1 MRKLWKKIN
10 VTAVA
15 AAVLAAAMVCS
26 ASAAFET
33 PAFTDVPK
41 SHWAYT
47 FIETA
52 AGKGWVS
59 GTGGGKFEPAKNL
72 TNAEFVTML
81 VNAWYPDDYAEIKP
95 NVGSAYW
102 WTPYLHT
109 ASVVGMLM
117 NTEVGESYFEND
129 LEFPASAANTK
140 ISRYEMA
147 LMIAN
152 VMKQKKITVDSG
164 KLSAAPGS
172 IADYSSIPE
181 KYKDA
186 VATCFAAGVLSG
198 KGEGKF
204 AGQDNLTRAES
215 AAVLCNIYKLFSGE
229 DLTGGSGTTNPVNPD
244 PVVPEEPEQPD
255 QPVVGRDANGYTTA
269 ASVNSVN
276 PKVGKS
282 DDYKT
287 KGRADTPNKNG
298 YYTAANVDFGEAK
311 LVYEFLDMV
320 NEARAAEGH
329 APVTWTNLDSMEEYT
344 LLRAQELTV
353 VHSHERPG
361 YSEANPG
368 EKYSFLG
375 EIIAGDDNNN
385 SARIT
390 KVFDAWM
397 NSPGHRRSIMED
409 AYITMCAAKVK
420 NHWIIT
426 FGGSGTPNFIDSGSE
441 VSYERHNGWLTD

>member
-10 VTAVA
+10 VTAVV
-15 AAVLAAAMVCS
+15 AAVLAATMVFS
-26 ASAAFET
+26 AFAAFET
-33 PAFTDVPK
+33 PTFTDVSK

-59 GTGGGKFEPAKNL
+59 GTGGGKFEPTKNL

-186 VATCFAAGVLSG
+186 VTTCFAAGVLSG

-229 DLTGGSGTTNPVNPD
+229 DLTGGGTTTPSNPD
-244 PVVPEEPEQPD
+244 PVVPEQPEQPIG
-255 QPVVGRDANGYTTA
+255 GRDANGYTTA

-298 YYTAANVDFGEAK
+298 YYTAANVDFGDAK

>member
-15 AAVLAAAMVCS
+15 AAVLAVTMVCS
-26 ASAAFET
+26 AFAAFET
-33 PAFTDVPK
+33 PTFTDVPK

-172 IADYSSIPE
+172 IADYGSIPE

-186 VATCFAAGVLSG
+186 VTTCFAAGVLSG

-229 DLTGGSGTTNPVNPD
+229 DLTGGSGTTTPVNPD
-244 PVVPEEPEQPD
+244 PVVPEEPEQLD
-255 QPVVGRDANGYTTA
+255 QPVAGRDTNGYTTA

-298 YYTAANVDFGEAK
+298 YYTAANVDFGDAK

-320 NEARAAEGH
+320 NEARVAEGH

-361 YSEANPG
+361 YSEDNPG
-368 EKYSFLG
+368 EKYNFLS

-385 SARIT
+385 SARIA
-390 KVFDAWM
+390 KVFEAWM
-397 NSPGHRRSIMED
+397 NSPGHRRAIMDD
-409 AYITMCAAKVK
+409 AQVTMCAAKVK
-420 NHWIIT
+420 NHWVIT
-426 FGGSGTPNFIDSGSE
+426 FGGSGAPSLMDAACL
-441 VSYERHNGWLTD
+441 VSYERDNGWLSD

>member
-10 VTAVA
+10 VTAVV
-15 AAVLAAAMVCS
+15 AAVLAATMVFS
-26 ASAAFET
+26 AFAAFET
-33 PAFTDVPK
+33 PTFTDVSK

-59 GTGGGKFEPAKNL
+59 GTGGGKFEPTKNL

-117 NTEVGESYFEND
+117 NTKVGESYFEND

-186 VATCFAAGVLSG
+186 VTTCFAAGVLSG

-229 DLTGGSGTTNPVNPD
+229 DLTGGGTTTPSNPD
-244 PVVPEEPEQPD
+244 PVVPEQPEQPIG
-255 QPVVGRDANGYTTA
+255 GRDANGYTTA

-298 YYTAANVDFGEAK
+298 YYTAANVDFGDAK

-344 LLRAQELTV
+344 LLRARELTV
-353 VHSHERPG
+353 VYSHERPG
-361 YSEANPG
+361 YSEDNPG
-368 EKYSFLG
+368 EMYNFLG
-375 EIIAGDDNNN
+375 ENIAEGFGG
-385 SARIT
+385 SAKRT
-390 KVFDAWM
+390 FDAWM
-397 NSPGHRRSIMED
+397 NSSGHRRAIMDD
-409 AYITMCAAKVK
+409 AQVTMCAAKCGKYWV
-420 NHWIIT
+420 IT
-426 FGGSGTPNFIDSGSE
+426 FGGSGAPSLMDAACL
-441 VSYERHNGWLTD
+441 VSYERDNGWLTD

>member
-1 MRKLWKKIN
+1 MKTKKN
-10 VTAVA
+10 LVMKA
-15 AAVLAAAMVCS
+15 AAILLVGIMTLGMFVQ
-26 ASAAFET
+26 AFAVYET
-33 PAFTDVPK
+33 PSFTDVPK

-59 GTGGGKFEPAKNL
+59 GTGGGKFEPTKNL

-95 NVGSAYW
+95 NVGSTYW

-109 ASVVGMLM
+109 ASIVGMLL
-117 NTEVGESYFEND
+117 NTEVGESYFESD
-129 LEFPASAANTK
+129 LEFPASVANTK

-152 VMKQKKITVDSG
+152 VMKQKKITVDSSE
-164 KLSAAPGS
+164 LSAARNS

-229 DLTGGSGTTNPVNPD
+229 DLTGGGTTTPSNPD
-244 PVVPEEPEQPD
+244 PVMPEQPE
-255 QPVVGRDANGYTTA
+255 QPIVGRDANGYTTA

-287 KGRADTPNKNG
+287 KGRADEPNKNG
-298 YYTAANVDFGEAK
+298 YYTAANIDFGDAK

-361 YSEANPG
+361 YSEDDPG
-368 EKYSFLG
+368 EKYNFLS
-375 EIIAGDDNNN
+375 EIIAGNDNNN
-385 SARIT
+385 STRIA
-390 KVFDAWM
+390 KVFEGWM
-397 NSPGHRRSIMED
+397 NSPGHRRAIMDD
-409 AYITMCAAKVK
+409 AQVTMCAAKVK
-420 NHWIIT
+420 NHWVIT
-426 FGGSGTPNFIDSGSE
+426 FGGSGAPSLMDAACL
-441 VSYERHNGWLTD
+441 VSYERDNGWLLD

>member
-10 VTAVA
+10 VTAVV
-15 AAVLAAAMVCS
+15 AAVLAVTMVCS
-26 ASAAFET
+26 AFAAFET
-33 PAFTDVPK
+33 PTFTDVPK

-59 GTGGGKFEPAKNL
+59 GTGGGKFEPTKNL

-109 ASVVGMLM
+109 ASIVGMLL

-186 VATCFAAGVLSG
+186 VTTCFAAGVLSG

-229 DLTGGSGTTNPVNPD
+229 DLTGGSGTTT
-244 PVVPEEPEQPD
+244 PVVPEEPEQPE
-255 QPVVGRDANGYTTA
+255 QPIGGRDTNGYTTA
-269 ASVNSVN
+269 ASVNSAN

-353 VHSHERPG
+353 VYSHERPG
-361 YSEANPG
+361 YSENNPG
-368 EKYSFLG
+368 EKYNFLG
-375 EIIAGDDNNN
+375 EIIAGNRTAEKTFED
-385 SARIT
+385 
-390 KVFDAWM
+390 WM

-409 AYITMCAAKVK
+409 AYVTMCAARNGNNWV
-420 NHWIIT
+420 IT
-426 FGGSGTPNFIDSGSE
+426 FGGSGDPGSIDAGAE
-441 VSYERHNGWLTD
+441 VSYERENGWLTD

>member
-15 AAVLAAAMVCS
+15 AAVLAVTMVFS
-26 ASAAFET
+26 AFAAFET

-59 GTGGGKFEPAKNL
+59 GTGGGKFEPTKNL

-152 VMKQKKITVDSG
+152 VMKQKKITVDSSE
-164 KLSAAPGS
+164 LSAARNS

-186 VATCFAAGVLSG
+186 VTTCFAAGVLSG

-229 DLTGGSGTTNPVNPD
+229 DLTGGSGTTTPDIGEFNPS
-244 PVVPEEPEQPD
+244 EGD
-255 QPVVGRDANGYTTA
+255 QDSFKYVIPADANGDGILTNDEVLAKLNDLRDKYPEGMLWGTD
-269 ASVNSVN
+269 
-276 PKVGKS
+276 K
-282 DDYKT
+282 
-287 KGRADTPNKNG
+287 
-298 YYTAANVDFGEAK
+298 YYTSPTMGYAKECAAFAYQMSDEIFGDLPRYNVSSVDDLRVGDIIWDKSTPHWAIIREIDRNQQK
-311 LVYEFLDMV
+311 VYTVDGNV
-320 NEARAAEGH
+320 GGR
-329 APVTWTNLDSMEEYT
+329 VTWIFAEKCST
-344 LLRAQELTV
+344 LESGINDGIYLF
-353 VHSHERPG
+353 
-361 YSEANPG
+361 YSRYP
-368 EKYSFLG
+368 K
-375 EIIAGDDNNN
+375 
-385 SARIT
+385 
-390 KVFDAWM
+390 
-397 NSPGHRRSIMED
+397 
-409 AYITMCAAKVK
+409 
-420 NHWIIT
+420 
-426 FGGSGTPNFIDSGSE
+426 
-441 VSYERHNGWLTD
+441 

>member
-10 VTAVA
+10 VTAVV
-15 AAVLAAAMVCS
+15 AAVLAVTMVFS
-26 ASAAFET
+26 AFAAFET
-33 PAFTDVPK
+33 PTFTDVPK

-59 GTGGGKFEPAKNL
+59 GTGGGKFEPTKNL

-172 IADYSSIPE
+172 IADYGSIPE

-186 VATCFAAGVLSG
+186 VTTCFAAGVLSG

-215 AAVLCNIYKLFSGE
+215 AAVLCNIYKLFSSE
-229 DLTGGSGTTNPVNPD
+229 DLTGGSGTTTPVNPD
-244 PVVPEEPEQPD
+244 PVVPEEPEQPE
-255 QPVVGRDANGYTTA
+255 QPIVGRDTNGYTTA

-298 YYTAANVDFGEAK
+298 YYTAANVDFGDAK

-320 NEARAAEGH
+320 NEARVAEGLSEL
-329 APVTWTNLDSMEEYT
+329 TWTELDAFEEYT
-344 LLRAQELTV
+344 LLRAYELTV
-353 VHSHERPG
+353 EYSHERPG
-361 YSEANPG
+361 YSETSPG
-368 EKYSFLG
+368 EKYSFLN
-375 EIIAGDDNNN
+375 EIIAKGFDGN
-385 SARIT
+385 T
-390 KVFDAWM
+390 QKVFEGWM
-397 NSPGHRRSIMED
+397 NSSGHKRAIMGNVT
-409 AYITMCAAKVK
+409 TMCAAKCR

-426 FGGSGTPNFIDSGSE
+426 FGGNGSIGLIE
-441 VSYERHNGWLTD
+441 GGALVDYEHQNGWLTD

>member
-10 VTAVA
+10 VTAVV
-15 AAVLAAAMVCS
+15 AAVLAATMVFS
-26 ASAAFET
+26 AFAAFET
-33 PAFTDVPK
+33 PTFTDVSK

-59 GTGGGKFEPAKNL
+59 GTGGGKFEPTKNL

-117 NTEVGESYFEND
+117 NTKVGESYFEND

-186 VATCFAAGVLSG
+186 VTTCFAAGVLSG

-229 DLTGGSGTTNPVNPD
+229 DLTGGGTTTPSNPD
-244 PVVPEEPEQPD
+244 PVVPEQPEQPIG
-255 QPVVGRDANGYTTA
+255 GRDANGYTTA

-298 YYTAANVDFGEAK
+298 YYTAANVDFGDAK

-344 LLRAQELTV
+344 LLRARELTV
-353 VHSHERPG
+353 VYSHERPG
-361 YSEANPG
+361 YSEDNPG
-368 EKYSFLG
+368 EMYNFLG
-375 EIIAGDDNNN
+375 ENIAEGFGG
-385 SARIT
+385 SAKRT
-390 KVFDAWM
+390 FDAWM
-397 NSPGHRRSIMED
+397 NSSGHRRAIMDD
-409 AYITMCAAKVK
+409 AQVTMCAAKCGK
-420 NHWIIT
+420 YWIIT

>member
-10 VTAVA
+10 VTAVV
-15 AAVLAAAMVCS
+15 AAVLAATMVFS
-26 ASAAFET
+26 AFAAFET
-33 PAFTDVPK
+33 PTFTDVSK

-59 GTGGGKFEPAKNL
+59 GTGGGKFEPTKNL

-109 ASVVGMLM
+109 ASIVGMLM
-117 NTEVGESYFEND
+117 NTGVGESYFEND

-186 VATCFAAGVLSG
+186 VTTCFAAGVLSG

-229 DLTGGSGTTNPVNPD
+229 DLTGGGTTTPSNPD
-244 PVVPEEPEQPD
+244 PVVPEQPEQPIG
-255 QPVVGRDANGYTTA
+255 GRDANGYTTA

-298 YYTAANVDFGEAK
+298 YYTAANVDFGDAK

-344 LLRAQELTV
+344 LLRARELTV
-353 VHSHERPG
+353 VYSHERPG
-361 YSEANPG
+361 YSEDNPG
-368 EKYSFLG
+368 EMYNFLG
-375 EIIAGDDNNN
+375 ENIAEGFGG
-385 SARIT
+385 SAKRT
-390 KVFDAWM
+390 FDAWM
-397 NSPGHRRSIMED
+397 NSSGHRRAIMDD
-409 AYITMCAAKVK
+409 AQVTMCAAKCGKYWV
-420 NHWIIT
+420 IT
-426 FGGSGTPNFIDSGSE
+426 FGGSGAPSLMDAACL
-441 VSYERHNGWLTD
+441 VSYERDNGWLTD

>member
-10 VTAVA
+10 VTAVV
-15 AAVLAAAMVCS
+15 AAVLAATMVFS
-26 ASAAFET
+26 AFAAFET
-33 PAFTDVPK
+33 PTFTDVSK

-59 GTGGGKFEPAKNL
+59 GTGGGKFEPTKNL

-181 KYKDA
+181 TYKDA
-186 VATCFAAGVLSG
+186 VTTCFAAGVLSG

-229 DLTGGSGTTNPVNPD
+229 DLTGGGTTTPSNPD
-244 PVVPEEPEQPD
+244 PVVPEQPEQPIG
-255 QPVVGRDANGYTTA
+255 GRDANGYTTA

-298 YYTAANVDFGEAK
+298 YYTAANVDFGDAK

-344 LLRAQELTV
+344 LLRARELTV
-353 VHSHERPG
+353 VYSHERPG
-361 YSEANPG
+361 YSEDNPG
-368 EKYSFLG
+368 EMYNFLG
-375 EIIAGDDNNN
+375 ENIAEGFGG
-385 SARIT
+385 SAKRT
-390 KVFDAWM
+390 FDAWM
-397 NSPGHRRSIMED
+397 NSSGHRRAIMDD
-409 AYITMCAAKVK
+409 AQVTMCAAKCGKYWV
-420 NHWIIT
+420 IT
-426 FGGSGTPNFIDSGSE
+426 FGGSGAPSLMDAACL
-441 VSYERHNGWLTD
+441 VSYERDNGWLTD

>member
-10 VTAVA
+10 VTAVV
-15 AAVLAAAMVCS
+15 AAVLAATMVFS
-26 ASAAFET
+26 AFAAFET
-33 PAFTDVPK
+33 PTFTDVSK

-59 GTGGGKFEPAKNL
+59 GTGGGKFEPTKNL

-117 NTEVGESYFEND
+117 NTKVGESYFEND

-186 VATCFAAGVLSG
+186 VTTCFAAGVLSG

-229 DLTGGSGTTNPVNPD
+229 DLTGGGTTTPSNPD
-244 PVVPEEPEQPD
+244 PVVPEQPEQPIG
-255 QPVVGRDANGYTTA
+255 GRDANGYTTA

-298 YYTAANVDFGEAK
+298 YYTAANVDFGDAK

-320 NEARAAEGH
+320 NEARVAEGH

-426 FGGSGTPNFIDSGSE
+426 FGGSGAPSLMDAACL
-441 VSYERHNGWLTD
+441 VSYERDNGWLTD

>member
-10 VTAVA
+10 VTAVV
-15 AAVLAAAMVCS
+15 AAVLAATMVFS
-26 ASAAFET
+26 AFAAFET
-33 PAFTDVPK
+33 PTFTDVSK

-59 GTGGGKFEPAKNL
+59 GTGGGKFEPTKNL

-109 ASVVGMLM
+109 ASIVGMLM
-117 NTEVGESYFEND
+117 NTGVGESYFEND

-152 VMKQKKITVDSG
+152 VMKQKKITVDSS

-255 QPVVGRDANGYTTA
+255 QPVVGGYTTA

-344 LLRAQELTV
+344 LLRARELTV
-353 VHSHERPG
+353 VYSHERPG
-361 YSEANPG
+361 YSEDNPG
-368 EKYSFLG
+368 EMYNFLG
-375 EIIAGDDNNN
+375 ENIAEGFGG
-385 SARIT
+385 SAKRT
-390 KVFDAWM
+390 FDAWM
-397 NSPGHRRSIMED
+397 NSSGHRRAIMDD
-409 AYITMCAAKVK
+409 AQVTMCAAKCGKYWV
-420 NHWIIT
+420 IT
-426 FGGSGTPNFIDSGSE
+426 FGGSGAPSLMDAACL
-441 VSYERHNGWLTD
+441 VSYERDNGWLTD